1 MSNITEQMV
10 NLVGE
15 LQKALSAQL
24 QLNELMRKRIEELEN
39 HAVMTG
45 DAVLKLIKDQH
56 GADKCG
62 RHCACKA
69 GEM

>member
-10 NLVGE
+10 NIVGD

-24 QLNELMRKRIEELEN
+24 QLNEMMRKRIEELET
-39 HAVMTG
+39 HAVATG

-56 GADKCG
+56 GGDACG
-62 RHCACKA
+62 KRCACKA